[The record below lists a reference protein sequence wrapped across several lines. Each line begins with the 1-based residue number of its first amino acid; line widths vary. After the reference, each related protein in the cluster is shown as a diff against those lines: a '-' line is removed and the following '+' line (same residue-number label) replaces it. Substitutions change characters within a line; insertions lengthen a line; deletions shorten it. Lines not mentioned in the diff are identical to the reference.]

1 MTSLEFTYLGCQF
14 DKTLNGLLLEGLCV
28 LRERERERERE
39 RALLIAFD
47 PLPFWRSGC
56 KLADPDT
63 LRSIRTN
70 TQIIELQIIESL
82 CLIW

>member
-1 MTSLEFTYLGCQF
+1 MCI
-14 DKTLNGLLLEGLCV
+14 
-28 LRERERERERE
+28 ERERERERGRE
-39 RALLIAFD
+39 RKKKRDRERENALLIAFD

-70 TQIIELQIIESL
+70 TQIIELW

>member
-28 LRERERERERE
+28 LRERE

-70 TQIIELQIIESL
+70 TQIIESQIIESL